1 MVPVALLTAAGVQVL
16 CQLYKVGYYSV
27 RHRKLEPHYLVSAG
41 GMPSAHSA
49 FVTALTVAV
58 GMRAGPATEVFSVA
72 FVFAT
77 IVVYD
82 SLRLRRTVQQQSQL
96 LNRLVRRYHPE
107 ETGDLSEMVGH
118 TPAEVIAGVLAGGV
132 LSGLVTWLLM
142 QAGA

>member
-1 MVPVALLTAAGVQVL
+1 MVPLALLTAAGVQVL
-16 CQLYKVGYYSV
+16 CQLYKVVYYSA
-27 RHRKLEPHYLVSAG
+27 RHRKLELHYLISAG

-58 GMRAGPATEVFSVA
+58 GMRAGPASEVFSVS

-82 SLRLRRTVQQQSQL
+82 SLRLRRTVQRQSEL

-107 ETGDLSEMVGH
+107 EEANLSEMVGH
-118 TPAEVIAGVLAGGV
+118 TPAEVLAGVILGGV